1 MRFSIV
7 QETAAVHY
15 GLIIAEKRESQ
26 HLLVTLSSAESPPM
40 LLATRL
46 LAAAVTAL
54 TLAAVPIYPGAAYDA
69 AASKEAS
76 AGHPQYPYKVY
87 VTPDSYEKVVA
98 FYKSKGAQQSMAVS
112 VGNSATQK
120 MAMFSSSDST
130 IAINWPAD
138 VRDKSGKVIARSG
151 TRIAIGS

>member
-1 MRFSIV
+1 
-7 QETAAVHY
+7 
-15 GLIIAEKRESQ
+15 
-26 HLLVTLSSAESPPM
+26 M

-46 LAAAVTAL
+46 LVAAVTAL
-54 TLAAVPIYPGAAYDA
+54 TLAAVPIYPGATYDA

-76 AGHPQYPYKVY
+76 AGHPNYPYRVY

-98 FYKSKGAQQSMAVS
+98 FYKSKGAEQSMPVS
-112 VGNSATQK
+112 VGNTAQQK
-120 MAMFSSSDST
+120 MAMFSTSDST

-138 VRDKSGKVIARSG
+138 VKDKSGKIVARTG